1 VETHPAR
8 RIIGRI
14 LSLGFPLPGVRVDNY
29 SFVSA
34 PSLSDYDALVI
45 DPSALSRLIEGIV
58 AGEIEARTFGDRPV
72 RNIPD
77 SPEDAALL
85 DVLMRRRD
93 ETKRLLDNGGV
104 VVCFAHPRDVHRI
117 HGADALDDYF
127 FLDGVPPLTAADG
140 TQAHVVDA
148 QHPMAAF
155 AIGQSANIGYRARVA
170 ADAAP
175 GGSVF
180 VRSYG
185 GEPIGFDVPCESG
198 RVVFVPALK
207 TTPAGDARYTMSE
220 DLQAGIRRMLGVIA
234 EGREPY
240 WVSPHSLPGLD
251 ERAARLAGAQSDLAS
266 AQSALTGAEGSY
278 EELAR
283 FRRLLWQEGQVG
295 LEDVVLEALRTLG
308 FDVYAQ
314 DPVALELRAEGASVL
329 LEIDASTAAVGMA
342 PHHRLRQRI
351 ERAIER
357 RGEAPRGLLIVNGY
371 RLQAPDERPPQASDA
386 LRIAAETMR
395 YCVTTTAS
403 LYDAVAA
410 KLAGDEG
417 AVAAFRRRIISSDGL
432 V

>member
-1 VETHPAR
+1 
-8 RIIGRI
+8 
-14 LSLGFPLPGVRVDNY
+14 
-29 SFVSA
+29 
-34 PSLSDYDALVI
+34 
-45 DPSALSRLIEGIV
+45 
-58 AGEIEARTFGDRPV
+58 
-72 RNIPD
+72 
-77 SPEDAALL
+77 
-85 DVLMRRRD
+85 
-93 ETKRLLDNGGV
+93 
-104 VVCFAHPRDVHRI
+104 
-117 HGADALDDYF
+117 
-127 FLDGVPPLTAADG
+127 
-140 TQAHVVDA
+140 
-148 QHPMAAF
+148 
-155 AIGQSANIGYRARVA
+155 
-170 ADAAP
+170 
-175 GGSVF
+175 
-180 VRSYG
+180 
-185 GEPIGFDVPCESG
+185 
-198 RVVFVPALK
+198 
-207 TTPAGDARYTMSE
+207 
-220 DLQAGIRRMLGVIA
+220 
-234 EGREPY
+234 
-240 WVSPHSLPGLD
+240 
-251 ERAARLAGAQSDLAS
+251 LAGAQSDLAS